1 MKRPAASR
9 EGRVPMGSPWTSARF
24 LIVDDEETNLRV
36 LEAML
41 QRAGYSEVTST
52 ADSRQVVSLYSAL
65 RPDIVLLDLMMPH
78 MDGYELMEE
87 LRKEESEDA
96 YLPIVVLTSDT
107 TRQSRERALS
117 LGANDFLT
125 KPFDQ
130 QEVLLR
136 IRNLLETRLLYLR
149 LQEQQSILEQKV
161 QERTRDLQQSLAL
174 LERSA
179 EEQGKLLAKLT
190 ADHRA

>member
-1 MKRPAASR
+1 MKPPVSSQ
-9 EGRVPMGSPWTSARF
+9 EGRAPTGSPWTAARF

-36 LEAML
+36 LEATL
-41 QRAGYSEVTST
+41 RRAGYTDVTST
-52 ADSRQVVSLYSAL
+52 ADPRQVVSLYSDL

-96 YLPIVVLTSDT
+96 YLPIVVLTADT
-107 TRQSRERALS
+107 TRQSRERALA

-136 IRNLLETRLLYLR
+136 IRNLLETRSLYLR
-149 LQEQQSILEQKV
+149 LQEQQSILELKV
-161 QERTRDLQQSLAL
+161 QERTKDLQQSLAL

-190 ADHRA
+190 SEHRA

>member
-1 MKRPAASR
+1 MKPPASIR
-9 EGRVPMGSPWTSARF
+9 EGRVPMGSPWTGARF

-41 QRAGYSEVTST
+41 RRAGYTDVTST
-52 ADSRQVVSLYSAL
+52 GDPRQVISLYSDL
-65 RPDIVLLDLMMPH
+65 GPDIVLLDLMMPH
-78 MDGYELMEE
+78 MDGYQLMEE
-87 LRKEESEDA
+87 LSKEQSEDT
-96 YLPIVVLTSDT
+96 YLPIVVLTADT
-107 TRQSRERALS
+107 TRRSRERALS

-136 IRNLLETRLLYLR
+136 IRNLLETRALYLR
-149 LQEQQSILEQKV
+149 LQEQQSILEVKV
-161 QERTRDLQQSLAL
+161 QERTKDLQQSLAL